1 VIAIDEFY
9 KLLERVKQ
17 GMDIVDRGINTKG
30 EVMTE
35 DQLNKA
41 ILFLRKLM
49 IQLSELGHE
58 LKVNWSAVLMDA
70 KQLNMMDY
78 K

>member
-1 VIAIDEFY
+1 
-9 KLLERVKQ
+9 
-17 GMDIVDRGINTKG
+17 MDIVDSGINTKG

-58 LKVNWSAVLMDA
+58 LKVNWSAVLMDT
-70 KQLNMMDY
+70 KQLNIMDY